1 MHPWQSHGQPPQQP
15 QQPYGRPPQGPPYP
29 PPQGHPYAPPRPG
42 PPPRSNT
49 GVIVALVAG
58 LSLVLVAGAIAVVVA
73 VGGSTDA
80 GGASP
85 YDIDI
90 TLPGTAAPPTAET
103 RPSRAASPEA
113 AKVGQTVT
121 VQGLQPGVRVAA
133 TLTRV
138 VDEATPANQF
148 LKPSE
153 GSRYVAVELTLENVG
168 QEVYSDSPMFG
179 STLIDSEGR
188 QYQATFA
195 EVKEGVS
202 FGGAVTVSKGDSR
215 KGVIVF
221 EVPTSAAPAKFQFGT
236 ILGEQK
242 AEWTLK

>member
-1 MHPWQSHGQPPQQP
+1 M
-15 QQPYGRPPQGPPYP
+15 
-29 PPQGHPYAPPRPG
+29 
-42 PPPRSNT
+42 
-49 GVIVALVAG
+49 IVALVAG

-80 GGASP
+80 GGEPP
-85 YDIDI
+85 YDV
-90 TLPGTAAPPTAET
+90 TFPGTAAPSTAGT
-103 RPSRAASPEA
+103 RPSRAASPEVA
-113 AKVGQTVT
+113 EVGQAVT
-121 VQGLQPGVRVAA
+121 VQGLHPGVRVAA

-138 VDEATPANQF
+138 VDDATPANPF
-148 LKPSE
+148 LKPRD

-188 QYQATFA
+188 QYQATFG

-221 EVPTSAAPAKFQFGT
+221 EVPASAAPAKFQFGT
-236 ILGEQK
+236 ILGERK
-242 AEWTLK
+242 AEWALR